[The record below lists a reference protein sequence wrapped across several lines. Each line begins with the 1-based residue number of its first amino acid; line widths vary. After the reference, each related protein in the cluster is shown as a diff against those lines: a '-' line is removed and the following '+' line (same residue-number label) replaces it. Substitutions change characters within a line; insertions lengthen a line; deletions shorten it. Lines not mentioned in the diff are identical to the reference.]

1 MTGSEYVAEFIHQM
15 GCKRVYAVTGGACAF
30 LIDAVAQHPDLDYVC
45 FQHEQAAAM
54 ACDSVWR
61 VRRTPGVAM
70 ATSGPG
76 ATNLITGIACSYFDS
91 IPAIHLTGQVNKAE
105 SAAFFRTR
113 VRQAGFQET
122 NIVEMVRPITK
133 YAVQVNSADELR
145 REIRI
150 AYHCAVSGRMG
161 PVLIDI
167 PMNVQKDY
175 AGDSVEYDEPSSE
188 TIATQE
194 EIAAVRDAIDGLLL
208 RAKRPLVLLGA
219 GLGLAGTSAAVIN
232 WLRKQSLPFVS
243 SWSGMSYFNHEDELY
258 CGPIGVYGNRGANY
272 ILQNCDALL
281 VLGSRLDTRQ
291 RSGRPKE
298 FAPAA
303 KVLVVDIDGEELKK
317 YRSDGYGVCQM
328 NLAAIP
334 QVLSSLA
341 DAPALSSEWTRYI
354 AEMKST
360 YSLWKDVLDHGAAGS
375 EMSPYNVVRRL
386 NGMIRRNAVVVADC
400 GANLC
405 WVYQVFKRTEQVLY
419 TAAGNSPM
427 GYSLPAA
434 IGAALEA
441 PERQIISFIG
451 DGGLQMNI
459 QELQT
464 VVHYRLPI
472 KLVVLNNRGYG
483 IIKQFQD
490 SYFGGRHEASGR
502 GYSVPDFGKIARAYG
517 ICYQEVTALDQLR
530 ESVFERNEPYIIDVK
545 LDEHTQ
551 ILPKLEMGRPIND
564 QFPYVS
570 DEEFERGNAFVPFAR
585 RKTL

>member
-1 MTGSEYVAEFIHQM
+1 MTGSEYVAEFIHKM
-15 GCKRVYAVTGGACAF
+15 GCKRVYTITGGACAF

-54 ACDSVWR
+54 ACDAAWH
-61 VRRTPGVAM
+61 VRGIPGVTI

-91 IPAIHLTGQVNKAE
+91 IPAIHLTGQVNNSE
-105 SAAFFRTR
+105 SAAFHGAK

-122 NIVEMVRPITK
+122 NIVDMVRPITK
-133 YAVQVNSADELR
+133 YAVRVNSADELR
-145 REIRI
+145 RELRK

-175 AGDSVEYDEPSSE
+175 CGDNVEYDEPPSE
-188 TIATQE
+188 GIAAQE
-194 EIAAVRDAIDGLLL
+194 EIAAVRDAIDNLLL
-208 RAKRPLVLLGA
+208 KAKRPLVLLGA
-219 GLGLAGTSAAVIN
+219 GLGLAGTSAAVIK
-232 WLRKQSLPFVS
+232 WLREQSLPFVS
-243 SWSGMSYFNHEDELY
+243 SWSGMSYFDHNDEIY

-291 RSGRPKE
+291 RSGRPRE
-298 FAPAA
+298 FAPGA
-303 KVLVVDIDGEELKK
+303 KVLVVDIDAEELKK
-317 YRSDGYGVCQM
+317 YGGDSYDVCQL

-334 QVLSSLA
+334 QVLNGMGE
-341 DAPALSSEWTRYI
+341 APVLSSEWTRYI

-360 YSLWKDVLDHGAAGS
+360 YLWRGVPGSSVAGS
-375 EMSPYNVVRRL
+375 EMSPYSVVQCL
-386 NGMIRRNAVVVADC
+386 NGIIHRDAVVVADT

-405 WVYQVFKRTEQVLY
+405 WVYQVFKRTEQILF

-434 IGAALEA
+434 IGAALEV
-441 PERQIISFIG
+441 PGRQIISFIG
-451 DGGLQMNI
+451 DGGLQTNI

-464 VVHYRLPI
+464 VAHYRLPV

-490 SYFGGRHEASGR
+490 SYFGSRYEASGQ

-530 ESVFERNEPYIIDVK
+530 KPVFESNEPYIIDVK
-545 LDEHTQ
+545 LNEHAQ

-585 RKTL
+585 RKTQ